1 MSTPAGAL
9 DRPAARSAGRGIAY
23 VLAAWLLFACMDA
36 GSKLLAEDH
45 SIIQILWVRFVSLAA
60 IAAWLARRHGGHH
73 ALRTRHFWLQS
84 LRSALLVTEIGLF
97 ILVITV
103 LPLANTHAILAVMI
117 GEKLPIKD
125 SIGLRVV
132 VRDEDGRPFYRAGL
146 NLEGAELP
154 PS

>member
-1 MSTPAGAL
+1 MARFYFDTDDGTVADADDEGVDFP
-9 DRPAARSAGRGIAY
+9 DRESAKNAA
-23 VLAAWLLFACMDA
+23 
-36 GSKLLAEDH
+36 
-45 SIIQILWVRFVSLAA
+45 
-60 IAAWLARRHGGHH
+60 
-73 ALRTRHFWLQS
+73 
-84 LRSALLVTEIGLF
+84 
-97 ILVITV
+97 
-103 LPLANTHAILAVMI
+103 HAILAVMI